1 MKKFLSLLLALIM
14 VFSLFFSV
22 PFTAKADDIPN
33 EPKNG
38 IPLIVI
44 NIDES
49 EEAIAAANA
58 SDASHTYGTIEDMN
72 GSSYHTVRCVGDVNI
87 SVPDGYVS
95 KYGSSLP
102 EGNLKL
108 KYIRGRGNTSWDENK
123 KPYKIELKN
132 AADLFGMGE
141 STDWALMANAIDES
155 EIKNIIT
162 SQLGESVGMPYTPQS
177 IPVELVMTGSK
188 TGSKFL
194 GLYYLSETVK
204 VEESRIDI
212 PKLKKNVSDEQ
223 SITGGYLLSLYTDVQ
238 NGDEPESNHFKT
250 NSGLEFITKTP
261 EFTSEDL
268 TDGQRA
274 QRAYIQNYIKE
285 IDNLIMNNF
294 EIDAEKHA
302 AIAEKLDLRSVAD
315 YWWIQEF
322 SNNGD
327 AFGTSSTYFY
337 KDRNGKL
344 CFGPLW
350 DFDRAWNYYEYESEE
365 AVSGF
370 NNTVFNWVDELR
382 GKDPLF
388 AELLKERWNDPVD
401 GIKVGLQELTKDGGF
416 IDRDIEEIRNA
427 WEIDRNLWQ
436 TDLEVNVEYADDI
449 YSKEY
454 TLDEHADMLKSR
466 INGRSAW
473 ISANLESI
481 DNIFHTLT
489 FKVDGEVFYA
499 QKVRDHSW
507 VFKTPT
513 PPEKDGYVFNGWC
526 KEGTD
531 TNLDT
536 IPITEDTTV
545 VPIYVKETEQT
556 LPHALYFEYTEHW
569 IDINSEKSFYAIP
582 NVMPDTAIG
591 GTMKYTSS
599 DESVA
604 VYSQEEDEFI
614 ITGVGDTTL
623 TASARN
629 GVSTSMVLHV
639 FDGKITPAVELKEI
653 KLNAPKKL
661 EPGEYTQ
668 IKAELLPAGQPL
680 KSDIVFFSTEDNDI
694 VELNMSTGVI
704 KALKPGKATITVRGY
719 SAGYDTPEV
728 TQSCE
733 VIVAHTPDNGK
744 ITKAPTYTSTGIK
757 SYTCTICGN
766 VVKKQTLPKKALAA
780 VKTLKC
786 KARTSKAQK
795 LIWSAVTGAQGYQIQ
810 ISNAA
815 GNKWGKIYNAK
826 ANKAYVFKNL
836 AAGGNYKF
844 RVRAY
849 AKGTDGKYNYG
860 AWTKALASPTLPA
873 GTALRKLTAAGKAFA
888 AKWKAVSK
896 INGYQIQYSRSAK
909 FTNAK
914 VLTFKGTKKL
924 TANVNKLG
932 AKKTYYVRIRTY
944 KTISKKNYF
953 SAWSKTYKVK
963 TK

>member
-1 MKKFLSLLLALIM
+1 MKKFISLILTLNMIIALL
-14 VFSLFFSV
+14 FSA
-22 PFTAKADDIPN
+22 PFTAEATDVPTQ
-33 EPKNG
+33 PQNG
-38 IPLIVI
+38 IPLIVV

-72 GSSYHTVRCVGDVNI
+72 GSNDHSVRCVGDVDI

-162 SQLGESVGMPYTPQS
+162 SQLGEGVGMPYTPQS
-177 IPVELVMTGSK
+177 IPVEVVMTGSK
-188 TGSKFL
+188 TGSQFL

-204 VEESRIDI
+204 VEQSRVDI
-212 PKLKKNVSDEQ
+212 PKLKKSVADEE

-250 NSGLEFITKTP
+250 ASGLEFITKTP

-268 TDGQRA
+268 TDGQRS
-274 QRAYIQNYIKE
+274 QRAYIQNYIRE
-285 IDNLIMNNF
+285 LDDLIMNHF
-294 EIDAEKHA
+294 EIDAKTHA

-327 AFGTSSTYFY
+327 AFATSSTYFY
-337 KDRNGKL
+337 KDRGGKL

-350 DFDRAWNYYEYESEE
+350 DFDRAWDYFDYESEE

-388 AELLKERWNDPVD
+388 VELLKERWNDPID
-401 GIKVGLQELTKDGGF
+401 GIKIQLSELTKDGGF
-416 IDRDIEEIRNA
+416 IDRDIEEIRSA
-427 WEIDRNLWQ
+427 WEIDSNLWQ
-436 TDLEVNVEYADDI
+436 SDAEVNEEYEEDI
-449 YSKEY
+449 YTKDY
-454 TLDEHADMLKSR
+454 TLDEHAYMFKSW
-466 INGRSAW
+466 INARSAW

-481 DNIFHTLT
+481 DDIFHTLT
-489 FKVDGEVFYA
+489 YKVDGEVFFA

-513 PPEKDGYVFNGWC
+513 PPEKDGYVFNGWH

-531 TNLDT
+531 TNLDS
-536 IPITEDTTV
+536 ISITEDTTV
-545 VPIYVKETEQT
+545 VPTYVKETKQT
-556 LPHALYFEYTEHW
+556 LPRTLYLEYTEHW
-569 IDINSEKSFYAIP
+569 IDINSEKSFFTGTT
-582 NVMPDTAIG
+582 VMPDTAIR
-591 GTMKYTSS
+591 GTLKYTSS
-599 DESVA
+599 NESVA
-604 VYSQEEDEFI
+604 IYSQKENEFI
-614 ITGVGDTTL
+614 IKGVGDTTI
-623 TASARN
+623 TISTRN
-629 GVSTSMVLHV
+629 GVSASMILHV
-639 FDGKITPAVELKEI
+639 FDGKATPRVELKEI

-668 IKAELLPAGQPL
+668 ITTKLLPEGQPL
-680 KSDIVFFSTEDNDI
+680 KSDLVFFSTDDEDI
-694 VELNMSTGVI
+694 VEIDIDTGVI
-704 KALKPGKATITVRGY
+704 KALKPGKATITVKGY
-719 SAGYDTPEV
+719 SAGYDSPEI

-733 VIVAHTPDNGK
+733 IIVAHTLDNGK

-757 SYTCTICGN
+757 SYTCTVCGK
-766 VVKKQTLPKKALAA
+766 VVKKQTLPKKALTA

-786 KARTSKAQK
+786 KARTARAQK
-795 LIWSAVTGAQGYQIQ
+795 FVWSAVRGAQGYQIQ

-815 GNKWGKIYNAK
+815 GNKWGKVYNAK
-826 ANKAYVFKNL
+826 AKRAFVFKKL
-836 AAGGNYKF
+836 AAASNYKF

-860 AWTKALASPTLPA
+860 KWTKIASPTLPA
-873 GTALRKLTAAGKAFA
+873 GTAIVKLIAAKNAFA
-888 AKWKAVSK
+888 AKWKAGSK
-896 INGYQIQYSRSAK
+896 ANGYQIQYSRSAK
-909 FTNAK
+909 FTKAK
-914 VLTFKGTKKL
+914 VLTVKNPKKL
-924 TANVNKLG
+924 SASIDKLG
-932 AKKTYYVRIRTY
+932 AKKKYYVRIRTY
-944 KTISKKNYF
+944 KTFAKKNYF
-953 SAWSKTYKVK
+953 SSWSKTYKVK